1 MKLIR
6 IRHFY
11 TMITLS
17 QSEPS
22 QTMTS
27 KEIAELINKN
37 HADVMRDIRS
47 LIQQLDNEQE
57 SSFAL
62 SHYEQKLPN
71 NAKKQLPMY
80 LLTKE
85 QVLLLVSGYNVNL
98 RLAIIR
104 RWEELEK
111 QNKPKEM
118 TRLEILTLALE
129 SEKRA
134 LEAEQKALEAQNK
147 INILTHVNKTYNATE
162 IAKELGLSS
171 ATVLNKL
178 LCDMRVQYKSNDTYV
193 LYSKYATLGYFDI
206 KQEVLD
212 NGKVIY
218 HRKITQLGREFI
230 IDLLNK
236 VALVSNK

>member
-1 MKLIR
+1 
-6 IRHFY
+6 
-11 TMITLS
+11 
-17 QSEPS
+17 
-22 QTMTS
+22 MTS
-27 KEIAELINKN
+27 KEIAELTNKQ
-37 HADVMRDIRS
+37 HSHVMRDIKV
-47 LIQQLDNEQE
+47 LQEQVGNESNFGLVSYKDTKGE
-57 SSFAL
+57 
-62 SHYEQKLPN
+62 N
-71 NAKKQLPMY
+71 RPMY
-80 LLTKE
+80 VLTKE
-85 QVLLLVSGYNVNL
+85 QVMLLISGYDAKL

>member
-1 MKLIR
+1 M
-6 IRHFY
+6 
-11 TMITLS
+11 
-17 QSEPS
+17 
-22 QTMTS
+22 
-27 KEIAELINKN
+27 
-37 HADVMRDIRS
+37 
-47 LIQQLDNEQE
+47 
-57 SSFAL
+57 
-62 SHYEQKLPN
+62 
-71 NAKKQLPMY
+71 
-80 LLTKE
+80 
-85 QVLLLVSGYNVNL
+85 
-98 RLAIIR
+98 
-104 RWEELEK
+104 
-111 QNKPKEM
+111 
-118 TRLEILTLALE
+118 ALE

-193 LYSKYATLGYFDI
+193 LYSKYATQGYFDI

>member
-1 MKLIR
+1 MEIQKI
-6 IRHFY
+6 IAEP
-11 TMITLS
+11 TMS
-17 QSEPS
+17 SV
-22 QTMTS
+22 
-27 KEIAELINKN
+27 EIAQLTNKK
-37 HADVMRDIRS
+37 HTHVMRDIRN

-71 NAKKQLPMY
+71 NAKKQVPMY

-85 QVLLLVSGYNVNL
+85 QVLLLVSGYDAKL

-104 RWEELEK
+104 RLEELEK
-111 QNKPKEM
+111 QNKPKEL

-134 LEAEQKALEAQNK
+134 LEAEEKALEAQK
-147 INILTHVNKTYNATE
+147 RINILTHINKTYTATE

-171 ATVLNKL
+171 ATVLNKI
-178 LCDMRVQYKSNDTYV
+178 LCDMKVQYKSNDTYV

-212 NGKVIY
+212 NGRVIY
-218 HRKITQLGREFI
+218 HRKITQIGREFI
-230 IDLLNK
+230 IDLLGK
-236 VALVSNK
+236 ATL